1 MAADLPR
8 SWPSPPAALAGA
20 PVAVA
25 ERLQMLA
32 YSVTLMLAALTAAG
46 SKEESDFCIE
56 AIHIAAKAQGAVKF
70 PCSDTPARSDNSAM
84 PTTTPATTKRRVP
97 GKRRGPGELAR
108 RAKRS
113 AKRAAATRAAQADI
127 DPTPTHDRTA
137 TASAV
142 AAEAAATK
150 AAATTA
156 AVKAAIAETATRAAA
171 VEAAAAKA
179 SAAKTASAA
188 LDASEKNAA
197 ERAEKIV
204 AAERAAAE
212 KEATA
217 RTAAA
222 KTTTAAQEAVP
233 TNPCPS
239 PPPSHSEINAL
250 IALSDTRPRNGAE
263 YSALYQ
269 KYKNQAVQPSTP
281 VTGTGTKRKTAP
293 SPPADEQVD
302 PLFKIEVCLK
312 QTGEDYVVIGKTS
325 VQAPETLYLLMQD
338 PHEGGVQ
345 LYVLAQDHEFVVIDP
360 QRPLEEL
367 ADIYLQEPSE
377 YFSADIDVADI
388 LQACVEHRSGSEKAG
403 AKLFNKLIGD
413 DGAKLNSR
421 CQK

>member
-1 MAADLPR
+1 
-8 SWPSPPAALAGA
+8 
-20 PVAVA
+20 
-25 ERLQMLA
+25 
-32 YSVTLMLAALTAAG
+32 
-46 SKEESDFCIE
+46 
-56 AIHIAAKAQGAVKF
+56 
-70 PCSDTPARSDNSAM
+70 M

-113 AKRAAATRAAQADI
+113 AKRANKLAATQAAPDI

-325 VQAPETLYLLMQD
+325 VQAPETLYLLMQEAD
-338 PHEGGVQ
+338 WGDQ

>member
-1 MAADLPR
+1 
-8 SWPSPPAALAGA
+8 
-20 PVAVA
+20 
-25 ERLQMLA
+25 MLA

-325 VQAPETLYLLMQD
+325 VQAPETLYLLMQVAD
-338 PHEGGVQ
+338 WGPQ

>member
-20 PVAVA
+20 PIAVA

-179 SAAKTASAA
+179 SAKTASAA

-325 VQAPETLYLLMQD
+325 VQAPETLYLLMQVAD
-338 PHEGGVQ
+338 WGPQ

>member
-1 MAADLPR
+1 
-8 SWPSPPAALAGA
+8 
-20 PVAVA
+20 
-25 ERLQMLA
+25 
-32 YSVTLMLAALTAAG
+32 
-46 SKEESDFCIE
+46 
-56 AIHIAAKAQGAVKF
+56 
-70 PCSDTPARSDNSAM
+70 M
-84 PTTTPATTKRRVP
+84 PTTTPATTKHRGP

-281 VTGTGTKRKTAP
+281 VTGAGTKRKTAP

-325 VQAPETLYLLMQD
+325 VQAPETLYLLMSEV
-338 PHEGGVQ
+338 PGVVGPGAQ
-345 LYVLAQDHEFVVIDP
+345 EYVLAQDHEFVVIDP
-360 QRPLEEL
+360 QRPLEVLQPDYYLPEL
-367 ADIYLQEPSE
+367 DFAGAKHHP
-377 YFSADIDVADI
+377 AI
-388 LQACVEHRSGSEKAG
+388 LQACVKHRSGSEKAG

-413 DGAKLNSR
+413 DGAKLNLR

>member
-1 MAADLPR
+1 MADLPR

-20 PVAVA
+20 PIAVA

-325 VQAPETLYLLMQD
+325 VQAPETLYLLMQVAD
-338 PHEGGVQ
+338 WGPQ